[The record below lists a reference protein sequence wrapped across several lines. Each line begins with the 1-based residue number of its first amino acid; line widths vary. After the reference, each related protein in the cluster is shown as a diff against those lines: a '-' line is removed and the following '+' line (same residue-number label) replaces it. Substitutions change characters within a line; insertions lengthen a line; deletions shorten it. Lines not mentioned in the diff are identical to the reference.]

1 MDSISGKV
9 KEIIS
14 NRLQAIA
21 KEIKHLTSV
30 PNDAQH
36 LRVEIDHVK
45 GIVDHINS
53 RLSWKGRQ
61 PLAVVSL
68 WVSTQEQIVQS
79 AEEVFLQYV
88 ENKHRRLCCC
98 CPHCFLV
105 KRSSRKI
112 RNALAEIDEL
122 LKMKDSDF
130 PKNGDLE
137 EPPERLMPP
146 MGKELVGAF
155 VQEKLSELETWV
167 LEDDS
172 VRVVGVYG
180 MPGLGKTSLLK
191 QINNNVKVINFFKLV
206 IWVTVS
212 GESDISALQRRIFET
227 IELPWRSNLSI
238 DEAAGVLLSVFKER
252 RLLLILDDVRRS
264 IDVSNLGIS
273 VSENTKKVVLT
284 SRDKEVCSSMRADK
298 MIAMKHLTEEE
309 GWDLFCRGAFVAG
322 EDQNMDSEIEQM
334 ARSVAKECKGH
345 PLAIKTL
352 ARTTP
357 PLHSTAPSA
366 WENILKELKEID
378 PQFHRIHGEILSELF
393 KPLKH
398 SYDALET
405 DELRLCFLYL
415 AAYREHE
422 EIDADQLIQL
432 WLAEGLVKADLKGA
446 TFFSRSW
453 RTDVWSTLRLKRKT
467 VMIFGK

>member
-1 MDSISGKV
+1 
-9 KEIIS
+9 
-14 NRLQAIA
+14 
-21 KEIKHLTSV
+21 
-30 PNDAQH
+30 
-36 LRVEIDHVK
+36 
-45 GIVDHINS
+45 
-53 RLSWKGRQ
+53 
-61 PLAVVSL
+61 
-68 WVSTQEQIVQS
+68 
-79 AEEVFLQYV
+79 
-88 ENKHRRLCCC
+88 
-98 CPHCFLV
+98 
-105 KRSSRKI
+105 
-112 RNALAEIDEL
+112 
-122 LKMKDSDF
+122 MKDSDF

-137 EPPERLMPP
+137 VPPETLMPP

-155 VQEKLSELETWV
+155 VQEKLETWV

-180 MPGLGKTSLLK
+180 MPGLGKMSLLK

-252 RLLLILDDVRRS
+252 RLLLILNDVRRS
-264 IDVSNLGIS
+264 IDVSNFGIS
-273 VSENTKKVVLT
+273 VSENTTKVVLT
-284 SRDKEVCSSMRADK
+284 SRDKEVCGSMRADK

-309 GWDLFCRGAFVAG
+309 GWELFCRGAFVAG
-322 EDQNMDSEIEQM
+322 EDQNMDSEIEQL
-334 ARSVAKECKGH
+334 ARSVTKECKGH

-357 PLHSTAPSA
+357 QLHRTAPSA
-366 WENILKELKEID
+366 WENILKEPKEID
-378 PQFHRIHGEILSELF
+378 PQFHGIHEEILSELF

-398 SYDALET
+398 NYDALET

-422 EIDADQLIQL
+422 EIDLGSGFL
-432 WLAEGLVKADLKGA
+432 SGLGLGRLSDLKEMEIEECLLLTELGEKLEERLLSKA
-446 TFFSRSW
+446 AQAQTVDVSFSGESIYFCGRGGFAHVA
-453 RTDVWSTLRLKRKT
+453 D
-467 VMIFGK
+467 FGYIPLHEV